1 MGLNLKDLVV
11 REKTTLEAFSTKVI
25 AIDAYNAIY
34 QFLASIRGPDGLQLT
49 DSEGRITSHL
59 SGLLYRNVNFLSLG
73 IKPVYV
79 FDGKPPSLKTAEIER
94 RKQTKKDATVK
105 YEKAIAEGN
114 MEDAR
119 KFAQQTTSM
128 KDGMVK
134 ESKKF
139 LTYFGIPYIDAPSE
153 GEATAA
159 HLTNTGQAYASASQ
173 DYDSI
178 LCGAKRLVRNFTSSG
193 RRKIPNRNTYIDVLP
208 EIIETQ
214 KVWQLDYFF
223 FVDSVF
229 NFPTNHACAICEE
242 IIRREVK
249 IKWYANVNPVGI
261 SDEMASL
268 MARSGCIGADV
279 GIDVASAEML
289 QRMGKGFTQ
298 TDIAKASACYRKAG
312 IATSF
317 QLLLGGPGETRDTII
332 EGFKFLEGIP
342 QPDNILTVFGIRIYP
357 NTPLFEV
364 ARPEDIVFMGEKGD
378 YLSPTFH
385 LPHDFTQNDFQMVE
399 DWCKQYPHWSTPL
412 NPWQYFNVMRATRA
426 PKFGKFKIK
435 Q

>member
-11 REKTTLEAFSTKVI
+11 REKTTLEAFSNKII

-94 RKQTKKDATVK
+94 RKQIKKDATVK

-128 KDGMVK
+128 RDGMVK
-134 ESKKF
+134 ESKEF
-139 LTYFGIPYIDAPSE
+139 LTHFGIPYIEAPSE

-178 LCGAKRLVRNFTSSG
+178 LCGAKRLVRNFT
-193 RRKIPNRNTYIDVLP
+193 R
-208 EIIETQ
+208 
-214 KVWQLDYFF
+214 
-223 FVDSVF
+223 
-229 NFPTNHACAICEE
+229 
-242 IIRREVK
+242 
-249 IKWYANVNPVGI
+249 
-261 SDEMASL
+261 
-268 MARSGCIGADV
+268 
-279 GIDVASAEML
+279 
-289 QRMGKGFTQ
+289 
-298 TDIAKASACYRKAG
+298 
-312 IATSF
+312 
-317 QLLLGGPGETRDTII
+317 
-332 EGFKFLEGIP
+332 
-342 QPDNILTVFGIRIYP
+342 
-357 NTPLFEV
+357 
-364 ARPEDIVFMGEKGD
+364 
-378 YLSPTFH
+378 
-385 LPHDFTQNDFQMVE
+385 VE
-399 DWCKQYPHWSTPL
+399 DERYQTEIHTSMFFQKSLKLKRH
-412 NPWQYFNVMRATRA
+412 
-426 PKFGKFKIK
+426 
-435 Q
+435 